1 MMMRFNFRSVGAVAL
16 LGLAACGDPLSIPNY
31 GSPDVSRVLFD
42 AASVDAAIAGLGPQ
56 LNPQRACNLSTQAK
70 ILAEESFASV
80 ANFGMAARS
89 ANRSLVSNEVGND
102 LAASNASDFQAFQ
115 RVQRLAFNPL
125 VAFASIKAANRNTL
139 TANQENRMRAF
150 AYLVAGQALGY
161 AAFIYDS
168 VAVAGEGITTD
179 VVPGLS
185 HYPAAGLHQR
195 GHAHAGAVRRARP
208 RLPCPCPGRHRADAD
223 GACRGELDQRRR
235 RRAGVLCGLHR

>member
-1 MMMRFNFRSVGAVAL
+1 MRFNFRSVGAVAL

-56 LNPQRACNLSTQAK
+56 LLNPQRACNLSTQAK

-102 LAASNASDFQAFQ
+102 LAGSNAADFQAFQ

-168 VAVAGEGITTD
+168 VAVASEGITTD
-179 VVPGLS
+179 VVPNLS
-185 HYPAAGLHQR
+185 YYPAAGAKAVEYLDSAVTIAGR
-195 GHAHAGAVRRARP
+195 GMETLGSTYISGVTLTQAQFVALARGYRARI
-208 RLPCPCPGRHRADAD
+208 
-223 GACRGELDQRRR
+223 
-235 RRAGVLCGLHR
+235 RAGIA